1 MLKKIIQI
9 LTAPFQRFGR
19 DEQASLSIEALILT
33 PVFFGL
39 LLTMFTLFDVFR
51 ARSMSLKANYAVSD
65 LLSRETNP
73 VDATY
78 LDGLFGIYQYLSPR
92 GSSSWMRVTVVQCV
106 DDCRDNDNRDLQTYW
121 SYATGNSPAL
131 GTGKLNQYYLNVIP
145 IISSGEYV
153 IMVETILEYQAPFD
167 TIDWS
172 GVGDRTLTD
181 VVVTRPRFAPKLD
194 WDGTIGNDGIVDIE
208 GDIPA

>member
-1 MLKKIIQI
+1 MLKQI
-9 LTAPFQRFGR
+9 TDFLTAPFRRFGR
-19 DEQASLSIEALILT
+19 EEKASLSIEALILT

-73 VDATY
+73 VNASY
-78 LDGLFGIYQYLSPR
+78 MEGLYAIYQYLSPR
-92 GSSSWMRVTVVQCV
+92 GTSSWMRVTMIQCV
-106 DDCRDNDNRDLQTYW
+106 SDCRTDNRDLSSYW
-121 SYATGNSPAL
+121 SYATGDSPTLDSDAL
-131 GTGKLNQYYLNVIP
+131 NAYYLEVVP
-145 IISSGEYV
+145 VISSGEYV
-153 IMVETILEYQAPFD
+153 IMVETILDYQAPFD

-181 VVVTRPRFAPKLD
+181 VVITRPRFAPKLD
-194 WDGTIGNDGIVDIE
+194 WEGTSGNAGVDDSE